1 MIVEFVIGVI
11 LCWTFTYFILKL
23 IDQWKMKKLN
33 RKYPSGTETIA
44 KPVQRLDEIPIVKK
58 EASVSV
64 EDMIKSLKDNE
75 V

>member
-1 MIVEFVIGVI
+1 MIVEFVIGVV

-23 IDQWKMKKLN
+23 IDQWKMKRLAK
-33 RKYPSGTETIA
+33 KYPSGTETIA
-44 KPVQRLDEIPIVKK
+44 KPVTRLDEIPIVNKT
-58 EASVSV
+58 ESISA